1 MEKSEII
8 KYVEDHDGF
17 VNDENDF
24 DSIWESECVERIDRC
39 GYSGAYYNTLLYSV
53 TFTDGDTLDICVKK
67 ESDIEEEGE

>member
-17 VNDENDF
+17 VNYENDF

-39 GYSGAYYNTLLYSV
+39 GYSGAYYNTC
-53 TFTDGDTLDICVKK
+53 GETLKCLIKQN
-67 ESDIEEEGE
+67 ELF